1 MEDYNFDSYSH
12 LSINTKCWLLFVYV
26 SDGEKLNGYEEA
38 TKAMVRLTH
47 SMIKI
52 PRSLALAEN

>member
-1 MEDYNFDSYSH
+1 MGE
-12 LSINTKCWLLFVYV
+12 CWLLFVYV

-52 PRSLALAEN
+52 P

>member
-1 MEDYNFDSYSH
+1 MGE
-12 LSINTKCWLLFVYV
+12 CWLLFVYV
-26 SDGEKLNGYEEA
+26 SDGEKLNVYEEA

-52 PRSLALAEN
+52 H